1 MPDPTTFAII
11 ATFGTAFL
19 LFLIAVL
26 ARGAFRRHGT
36 PAAKLEMPAPADEL
50 FPYHTPLAV
59 APELPPELPTGRVPV
74 WIYQPVD
81 LLGIAFIFLVFF
93 GLVLS
98 SLNMPEVAEPQIN
111 AFSLLVSIAFQFI
124 IAGIALAFVIARIG
138 PVQWLGLKWPNW
150 QWVFLIAPGTVF
162 VMWMI
167 FGALQFGGYM
177 EWMESLGVEP
187 VQDTVRLLQNATDP
201 VVIGLMAFAAV
212 IAAPLCEEIVF
223 RGYVYPAAKKF
234 AGPWVAMVCSAL
246 IFGAAHGSLA
256 ALLPLFIFGCVLVI
270 LYEKT
275 GSLWAP
281 IAVHLCFNGAT
292 VLVQLAARHW
302 NIPLEPTP

>member
-1 MPDPTTFAII
+1 MPDPTTFTII
-11 ATFGTAFL
+11 VTFGTALL
-19 LFLIAVL
+19 LFVIAAL
-26 ARGAFRRHGT
+26 AKGAFRRQTIPASELEFQPTGDDFSPYNT
-36 PAAKLEMPAPADEL
+36 PMAAGL
-50 FPYHTPLAV
+50 
-59 APELPPELPTGRVPV
+59 ELPPELPTGRVPV
-74 WIYQPVD
+74 WFYRPVD

-98 SLNMPEVAEPQIN
+98 SLNMPKAAEPQIHP
-111 AFSLLVSIAFQFI
+111 FSLVVSIAFQFI
-124 IAGIALAFVIARIG
+124 IAGIALVFVIARIG
-138 PVQWLGLKWPNW
+138 PVEWLGLKWPNW
-150 QWVFLIAPGTVF
+150 HWVFLIAPGTVF
-162 VMWMI
+162 AMWMV

-187 VQDTVRLLQNATDP
+187 VQDTVRLLQNTTDP
-201 VVIGLMAFAAV
+201 LVLGLMGFAAV
-212 IAAPLCEEIVF
+212 IAAPFCEEVVF

-234 AGPWVAMVCSAL
+234 AGPGVAMVCSAL

-256 ALLPLFIFGCVLVI
+256 ALLPLFIFGCVLVY

-292 VLVQLAARHW
+292 VFVQLASRYW
-302 NIPLEPTP
+302 SVTPEAAL

>member
-1 MPDPTTFAII
+1 MPDPTTFATIVTFATALVLFVI
-11 ATFGTAFL
+11 AA
-19 LFLIAVL
+19 L
-26 ARGAFRRHGT
+26 ARSAFRRQTLPVAESG
-36 PAAKLEMPAPADEL
+36 APGRADD
-50 FPYHTPLAV
+50 FSPYDAPLAV
-59 APELPPELPTGRVPV
+59 PMAHPPELPAGRVPV
-74 WIYQPVD
+74 WFYRPMD
-81 LLGIAFIFLVFF
+81 LLGLAFIFLVFF
-93 GLVLS
+93 GLVVS
-98 SLNMPEVAEPQIN
+98 SLNMPEATAPQIN
-111 AFSLLVSIAFQFI
+111 PLSLLVSIAFQFI
-124 IAGIALAFVIARIG
+124 IAGIALAFVIGRIG

-150 QWVFLIAPGTVF
+150 HWVFLIAPATVF
-162 VMWMI
+162 TMWMI
-167 FGALQFGGYM
+167 FGALQLGGYM

-187 VQDTVRLLQNATDP
+187 VQDTVRLLQNTKDP
-201 VVIGLMAFAAV
+201 MVLGLMAFAAV

-234 AGPWVAMVCSAL
+234 AGPGVAMVCSAL

-256 ALLPLFIFGCVLVI
+256 ALLPLFIFGCVLVF

-292 VLVQLAARHW
+292 VLVQLGARYW

>member
-1 MPDPTTFAII
+1 MLDPTTFAII
-11 ATFGTAFL
+11 ATFGTAL
-19 LFLIAVL
+19 VLFVIAAVVR
-26 ARGAFRRHGT
+26 AAFRRQT
-36 PAAKLEMPAPADEL
+36 VPAGELDLPAPADAL
-50 FPYHTPLAV
+50 SPYD
-59 APELPPELPTGRVPV
+59 APTTAGLPVPPELPAGRVPV
-74 WIYQPVD
+74 WFYRPSD
-81 LLGIAFIFLVFF
+81 LLGLAFIFLVFF

-98 SLNMPEVAEPQIN
+98 SLSMPVTAEPQIN
-111 AFSLLVSIAFQFI
+111 PFSLVVSIAFQFI
-124 IAGIALAFVIARIG
+124 IAGITLAFVVGRIG

-150 QWVFLIAPGTVF
+150 HWVFLIAPGAVF
-162 VMWMI
+162 AMWMI
-167 FGALQFGGYM
+167 FGALQLGGYM

-187 VQDTVRLLQNATDP
+187 VQDTVRLLQNTTDP
-201 VVIGLMAFAAV
+201 VILGLMGFAAV
-212 IAAPLCEEIVF
+212 IAAPLCEEVVF

-256 ALLPLFIFGCVLVI
+256 ALLPLFLFGCVLVY

-292 VLVQLAARHW
+292 VLVQLASRYW
-302 NIPLEPTP
+302 EIPLEPAP